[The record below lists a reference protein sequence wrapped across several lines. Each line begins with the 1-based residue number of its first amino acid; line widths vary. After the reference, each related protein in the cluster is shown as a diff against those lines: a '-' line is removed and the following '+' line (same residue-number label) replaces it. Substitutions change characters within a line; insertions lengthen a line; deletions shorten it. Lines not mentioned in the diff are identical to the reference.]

1 MILTINFKK
10 NSNLSYLILKK
21 EKKEKCRIAFFNN
34 KKIKNT

>member
-21 EKKEKCRIAFFNN
+21 EKK
-34 KKIKNT
+34 KNAGLHFL